1 MLIVCPSCATSYDV
15 EPASLGANG
24 RQVRC
29 VRCRTVWR
37 AELNRAAQLAAAAEA
52 LAPGAPAFPPP
63 LAAASVANVEMAA
76 AAAGDVVQADAFPEV
91 APGEQPD
98 PLVGPDQGLSEAL
111 AGVSEP
117 DPAEISATPEADT
130 VEVEAPPLAP
140 VDLDAGRPPIEIDA
154 DGNGVRA
161 NEPAEDIETVAARR
175 AKGSRRRLQFPSLS
189 RLQALI
195 LGLLIA
201 DAILIGWRTDVVR
214 LLPQTASLYAHIG
227 MPVNLRGLNIDDLA
241 TATETHEGVPIL
253 VVRGK
258 IVNVTGAIT
267 EVPRLKLVVRDAARR
282 EIYSWTV
289 VPPVARLLPYQAT
302 DFSSRLASPP
312 AGSKDVM
319 VRFLN
324 RRDLMAVG
332 G

>member
-98 PLVGPDQGLSEAL
+98 PVAAQGPAQGLPEAL
-111 AGVSEP
+111 AGVGDP
-117 DPAEISATPEADT
+117 DPADISATPEADT

-161 NEPAEDIETVAARR
+161 NEPAD
-175 AKGSRRRLQFPSLS
+175 G
-189 RLQALI
+189 
-195 LGLLIA
+195 
-201 DAILIGWRTDVVR
+201 
-214 LLPQTASLYAHIG
+214 H
-227 MPVNLRGLNIDDLA
+227 
-241 TATETHEGVPIL
+241 
-253 VVRGK
+253 
-258 IVNVTGAIT
+258 
-267 EVPRLKLVVRDAARR
+267 
-282 EIYSWTV
+282 
-289 VPPVARLLPYQAT
+289 
-302 DFSSRLASPP
+302 
-312 AGSKDVM
+312 
-319 VRFLN
+319 
-324 RRDLMAVG
+324 
-332 G
+332 